1 MISIS
6 KKSSAGG
13 AVAGAGV
20 RFGIF
25 ETLVIGGRGG
35 VMKLWS
41 GTLVLSILPL
51 RETSS
56 ISGGGGV
63 TVRAWSSSSSS
74 SMMAWN
80 GLLTRI
86 GVDVG
91 VSAGGMGEV
100 REVVGIHV
108 SSSAIRVFFRYVV
121 NY

>member
-1 MISIS
+1 MVMISIL

-25 ETLVIGGRGG
+25 ETFGGRGG
-35 VMKLWS
+35 VMKLRS
-41 GTLVLSILPL
+41 GTLLLSILPL

-63 TVRAWSSSSSS
+63 TVRAWLSSSSS

-91 VSAGGMGEV
+91 VSV
-100 REVVGIHV
+100 RWNGR
-108 SSSAIRVFFRYVV
+108 SA
-121 NY
+121 

>member
-20 RFGIF
+20 RVKIF

-63 TVRAWSSSSSS
+63 TVRALSSSSS